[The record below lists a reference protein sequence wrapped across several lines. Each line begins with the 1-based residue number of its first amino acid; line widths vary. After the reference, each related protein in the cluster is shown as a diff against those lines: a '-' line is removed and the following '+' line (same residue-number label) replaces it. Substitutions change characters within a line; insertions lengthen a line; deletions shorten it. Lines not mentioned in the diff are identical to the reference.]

1 MLFTVLAVFWLPFL
15 KIYTAGVTD
24 ISYQN
29 PPVLYFFLA
38 INIVQFGRSA
48 HLKTIEYAGSFKE
61 TQPHA
66 VVEMIVNLLVSVIG
80 VIKFGIF
87 GVLAGTIASL
97 TVRMFLMVH
106 YSCRKLLKV
115 NPLRMY
121 RKMLVNI
128 MILLAFLYACS
139 KLTIPSQN
147 YFIMA
152 AFAVPVTIVS
162 VLIYGAAV
170 FVYDRDTVHFVSAY
184 LKNRFHKG

>member
-1 MLFTVLAVFWLPFL
+1 MFVNFFELILVIVLWLTVPAHIIWGIFLLLFKDLLL
-15 KIYTAGVTD
+15 GIIYT
-24 ISYQN
+24 YQ
-29 PPVLYFFLA
+29 LRK
-38 INIVQFGRSA
+38 QFALPAKLTKS
-48 HLKTIEYAGSFKE
+48 GSWE
-61 TQPHA
+61 
-66 VVEMIVNLLVSVIG
+66 I
-80 VIKFGIF
+80 IKFGIF